1 MHSMPSVLTLTTFL
15 LREEGERE
23 GAFLNIST
31 SRREAYRK
39 GRLLETGLLER
50 GLLECLRYVQGLEYK
65 KQRQSYYRVRA
76 NHHKYNKN

>member
-15 LREEGERE
+15 LREEEERE

-39 GRLLETGLLER
+39 GRLLETGLIRE
-50 GLLECLRYVQGLEYK
+50 GLI
-65 KQRQSYYRVRA
+65 RVFTVRTRS
-76 NHHKYNKN
+76 